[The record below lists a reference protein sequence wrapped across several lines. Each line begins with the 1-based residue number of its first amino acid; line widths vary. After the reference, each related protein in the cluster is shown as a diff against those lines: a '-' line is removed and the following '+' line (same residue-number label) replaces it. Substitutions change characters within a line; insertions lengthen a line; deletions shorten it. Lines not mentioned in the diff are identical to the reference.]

1 MRVEVADHNTNWAQ
15 LFQDEA
21 ERLERIFGEE
31 VVRIHHIGSTSVPG
45 LRAKPILDML
55 PVVQDIQKV
64 DLLNEQMQ
72 ILGYEALGE
81 FGTPGRR
88 YFRKGGDARTH
99 QVQVYQE
106 DDRWNI
112 DRHLAV
118 RDFLR
123 SHPSDAAR
131 YGDLKSR
138 LAEKFQDDLASYVD
152 GKSLFVKDLESR
164 SLSWYEDAE
173 RFK

>member
-72 ILGYEALGE
+72 ILDM
-81 FGTPGRR
+81 RR
-88 YFRKGGDARTH
+88 
-99 QVQVYQE
+99 
-106 DDRWNI
+106 
-112 DRHLAV
+112 
-118 RDFLR
+118 
-123 SHPSDAAR
+123 
-131 YGDLKSR
+131 
-138 LAEKFQDDLASYVD
+138 
-152 GKSLFVKDLESR
+152 
-164 SLSWYEDAE
+164 
-173 RFK
+173 